1 MSIKRTYWTKQE
13 IDILCAMYSNTKAAY
28 IQDILTRHSLNSI
41 YKKARELMLDAY
53 SFHLEEIHYIRSMAQ
68 DMTVKQLS
76 QKMGYSE
83 RTIYR
88 RLKAMRTNS

>member
-1 MSIKRTYWTKQE
+1 
-13 IDILCAMYSNTKAAY
+13 
-28 IQDILTRHSLNSI
+28 
-41 YKKARELMLDAY
+41 MLDAY
-53 SFHLEEIHYIRSMAQ
+53 SFYLEEIHYIRSMAQ

-88 RLKAMRTNS
+88 RLKTMRTNS

>member
-1 MSIKRTYWTKQE
+1 
-13 IDILCAMYSNTKAAY
+13 
-28 IQDILTRHSLNSI
+28 
-41 YKKARELMLDAY
+41 MLDAY

-88 RLKAMRTNS
+88 RLKTMRTNS